1 MRRDRQFRLFQVSRS
16 EQRLRSFA
24 SLRQKALGT
33 CAAFARGESG
43 AVAIIFGVALVPL
56 AAMMGLALDY
66 SRVSLG
72 RAELQAAVDS
82 AGLAAAQLPRD
93 TPIATIQQKAQ
104 EWVESN
110 IAGKNLG
117 DVKVTAVKNGTNIT
131 FRAEGA
137 VGMTLFSLLRKEAV
151 PLAASN
157 EVTWDLGKVE
167 IALVLDNTG
176 SMAGTKLSNL
186 KTAAGTLVDT
196 LRQAVTKTGQ
206 VRIGIV
212 PFSSA
217 VRLAS
222 SNTEKNA
229 YKAESWLA
237 QHALSPINSEI
248 FWDTNKNEP
257 YSPNR
262 FNLFAD
268 VGTSWG
274 GCVEG
279 RPIPY
284 DVQDTPPSTSDP
296 ETLFVPFFA
305 PDEPDKSQLD
315 KNYEYS
321 NDYLDDESSSTNY
334 KIRQGN
340 YRKYDENPSSSGK
353 GPNVGCS
360 LLPILRLSTDL
371 ETTGVIKTR
380 INQMTATGD
389 TNIPLGLM
397 WGWHLLSPHAPLAD
411 GVPYDTENV
420 TKYIIL
426 MTDGDNTYGRITGGN
441 ENKSY
446 YTSLGYV
453 WQKRLGNTSSDPS
466 TSDRNKLMNARLK
479 ALCANLRKEP
489 AAGQPRTSAAPGI
502 QVYAIGVGVNSTTKQ
517 LLTDCAYKPDMYYDV
532 TNASDM
538 TSVFTRIAD
547 EISQLRLSK

>member
-1 MRRDRQFRLFQVSRS
+1 MRRDSQSRIVSDCLF
-16 EQRLRSFA
+16 EQQRGALRSWGRRKAARCTGF
-24 SLRQKALGT
+24 QKD
-33 CAAFARGESG
+33 ESG
-43 AVAIIFGVALVPL
+43 AVAIIFGVTLIPL

-110 IAGKNLG
+110 LAGKNLG
-117 DVKVTAVKNGTNIT
+117 DVRVTAVKNGTNIT

-137 VGMTLFSLLRKEAV
+137 VGMSLFSLLRKEAV

-176 SMAGTKLSNL
+176 SMASNNKLSNL
-186 KTAAGTLVDT
+186 VTAANKLVDT
-196 LRQAVTKTGQ
+196 LRAAVTKTGQ

-222 SNTEKNA
+222 TTTEKNA
-229 YKAESWLA
+229 YMTQPWLA
-237 QHALSPINSEI
+237 QHTLSPVNREI
-248 FWDTNKNEP
+248 FWDTSKSTTSN
-257 YSPNR
+257 PNR
-262 FNLFAD
+262 FDLFKD
-268 VGTSWG
+268 IGVSWG

-284 DVQDTPPSTSDP
+284 DVQDTPPGTSDP
-296 ETLFVPFFA
+296 KTLFVPFFA
-305 PDEPDKSQLD
+305 PDEPDKANGYSYPNNYLPDELNSSQPF
-315 KNYEYS
+315 KA
-321 NDYLDDESSSTNY
+321 
-334 KIRQGN
+334 RQGN
-340 YRKYDENPSSSGK
+340 DKKYDQSPSSSGV

-371 ETTGVIKTR
+371 EPAGAVKTR

-397 WGWHLLSPHAPLAD
+397 WGWHLLSPHLPLAD
-411 GVPYDTENV
+411 GVAYDTDNV

-426 MTDGDNTYGRITGGN
+426 MTDGDNTYGRISN
-441 ENKSY
+441 DENKNKSY

-453 WQKRLGNTSSDPS
+453 WQRRLGNTTDDPS
-466 TSDRNKLMNARLK
+466 ASSRNSLMNNRLK

-489 AAGQPRTSAAPGI
+489 AAGQPRTSSAPGI
-502 QVYAIGVGVNSTTKQ
+502 QVYAIGVGVNSTTKK
-517 LLTDCAYKPDMYYDV
+517 LLSDCAYKPDMYYDV